1 MSAILVRVLGLP
13 APQGSKRAFVRG
25 GRAMLVE
32 SSAKVAPWRQD
43 VKVATALV
51 MGDAPPLDCPLRL
64 AITFLFPR
72 PKGHMG
78 RHGVLPSA
86 PLAHTVRPDLDKL
99 TRSTLDALTGVLFRD
114 DSQVCALTVSKVWC
128 NVERDRPGAIIEAY
142 RVEADTHP
150 GTQAA

>member
-43 VKVATALV
+43 VKHAAMAA
-51 MGDAPPLDCPLRL
+51 MGDAPPFEGPVRL
-64 AITFLFPR
+64 AMTFLFPR

-78 RHGVLPSA
+78 AKGVRPSA
-86 PLAHTVRPDLDKL
+86 PLAHTVRPDIDKL

-114 DSQVCALTVSKVWC
+114 DSQVCGLSVSKVWC
-128 NVERDRPGAIIEAY
+128 NVDADRPGAIIEASDLHG
-142 RVEADTHP
+142 RDE
-150 GTQAA
+150 G